1 MQTSLNVDQVCE
13 LVKRQAPM
21 VLLDVRE
28 PDEYAVVSIEGSML
42 IPMGQLETELPK
54 LTIPKDRQVIC
65 VCRSGRRSS
74 MAAEFLRSKGFQ
86 AVNMEGGMRDW
97 IKHRY
102 AEGLISEDDFVTMST
117 FLGPYENPR

>member
-1 MQTSLNVDQVCE
+1 MQTSLSVDQVCE

-28 PDEYAVVSIEGSML
+28 ADEYAVVAIEGSVL
-42 IPMGQLETELPK
+42 IPLQQLEADIPKLDLPK
-54 LTIPKDRQVIC
+54 DKQVIC

-74 MAAEFLRSKGFQ
+74 MAAELLRSKGYQ

-117 FLGPYENPR
+117 FLGPYPQ